1 MSELGAMKLRGVHSL
16 ALDAK
21 GRIAVPSRYRPV
33 LETLASNQLVVTIDT
48 ESKCLLVYPL
58 PEWEV
63 IQDKISALSSFN
75 KAARRIQRLL
85 IGHATDVEID
95 SAGRVLIG
103 GPLREYAGL
112 EKKVVLL
119 GQGNK
124 FELWSEAEWEA
135 ARDEYIEAAGS
146 EASMTEELEQL
157 SL

>member
-1 MSELGAMKLRGVHSL
+1 MALSDNIMLRGVHSL

-21 GRIAVPSRYRPV
+21 GRIAVPSRYRST
-33 LETLASNQLVVTIDT
+33 LEAAAENQLVLTIDT

-85 IGHATDVEID
+85 IGYATDVELD
-95 SAGRVLIG
+95 SAGRLLISA
-103 GPLREYAGL
+103 PLREYAGL

-124 FELWSEAEWEA
+124 FELWSESEWEQ
-135 ARDEYIEAAGS
+135 ARDEYIAAAGS
-146 EASMTEELEQL
+146 DESMTDELEQI